1 MRLQLRPLGISFL
14 IHLLAFG
21 LFLFWLTRD
30 KPEKLPVP
38 LKIQISSFSPSVIA
52 VQVPIKPIQPHP
64 EPPLQKPIPTPIKQ
78 VPIIKPRIPSPV
90 INTPTTSV
98 PVQVQPKASAP
109 RAIPETPSVEIPK
122 PAVTTA
128 PAPVINVEKEFLD
141 AHLGEIRALLLQN
154 FKYPKMAQKLKI
166 QGEVRVSFT
175 LEKDGS
181 VESVKVIEGS
191 GFDILD
197 DDAVALINKTASS
210 FPKPTKSV
218 RISVP
223 MSYVLR

>member
-1 MRLQLRPLGISFL
+1 MTLQLRPLGIS
-14 IHLLAFG
+14 LLLHVLLFG

-30 KPEKLPVP
+30 KPQETPVP
-38 LKIQISSFSPSVIA
+38 LKIHISSFSPSVVA
-52 VQVPIKPIQPHP
+52 VHVPLKSNQPHTQ
-64 EPPLQKPIPTPIKQ
+64 PLQKPIQTPIK
-78 VPIIKPRIPSPV
+78 VPIAKPQTPAPV
-90 INTPTTSV
+90 VAAPAVSV
-98 PVQVQPKASAP
+98 PVQVQPKASVP
-109 RAIPETPSVEIPK
+109 RAIPETTSVEIPK
-122 PAVTTA
+122 PVVTVA

-166 QGEVRVSFT
+166 QGEVKVSFT
-175 LEKDGS
+175 LEKDGR
-181 VESVKVIEGS
+181 VESVKVIESS

-197 DDAVALINKTASS
+197 EDAIALINKTASS

-223 MSYVLR
+223 LSYVLR